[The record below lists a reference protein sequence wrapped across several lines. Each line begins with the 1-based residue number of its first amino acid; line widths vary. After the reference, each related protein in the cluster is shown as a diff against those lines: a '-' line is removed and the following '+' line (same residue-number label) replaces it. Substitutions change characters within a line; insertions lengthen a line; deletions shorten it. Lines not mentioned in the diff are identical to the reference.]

1 MALLSLQQLPTL
13 LETLPRSQIGAVL
26 FFGEPYLC
34 RNAAGQIEEAL
45 LADGGI
51 VHPIDGDEENVHDT
65 FARISSFSLLGG
77 RQIYRVSNT
86 TLLYSKHTGKALWE
100 RVVKARI
107 NGQDEQT
114 GRALTAFVRSAGL
127 SVHKDVL
134 KSMSAAQWKKCFAFA
149 LPDEELAW
157 TATYLRDT
165 DRGKRAV
172 PTAANPGDVLIELLE
187 KGLPPANMLLLLA
200 SEVDKRK
207 KLFKY
212 LKEHEIIID
221 CSVATGSGAKARGE
235 QEAVLRSLAAATL
248 KEQGKTL
255 APELMP
261 ILLDRV
267 GFHPVALVNELRKLM
282 LAAGENT
289 AISRDDLD
297 ELLGRTRQ
305 DALYELNGSI
315 AEGNLAEALVQLQ
328 RLLNNGIHPLAI
340 MASLRNFVRNALLFR
355 ALMDGCSTPF
365 HPTMS
370 FNSFQQ
376 QYLPQLQAG
385 ETWKKEFS
393 AHPYALYNQ
402 FKDAARGS
410 LAQYSTWMEL
420 LLAAEFRLKGS
431 PANAELVLHRLL
443 CSMFDPV
450 PHRTSVIPLPPLAKS
465 PARITIIP

>member
-1 MALLSLQQLPTL
+1 
-13 LETLPRSQIGAVL
+13 
-26 FFGEPYLC
+26 
-34 RNAAGQIEEAL
+34 
-45 LADGGI
+45 
-51 VHPIDGDEENVHDT
+51 
-65 FARISSFSLLGG
+65 
-77 RQIYRVSNT
+77 
-86 TLLYSKHTGKALWE
+86 
-100 RVVKARI
+100 
-107 NGQDEQT
+107 
-114 GRALTAFVRSAGL
+114 
-127 SVHKDVL
+127 
-134 KSMSAAQWKKCFAFA
+134 
-149 LPDEELAW
+149 
-157 TATYLRDT
+157 
-165 DRGKRAV
+165 V
-172 PTAANPGDVLIELLE
+172 PTAADPGDILIGLLI

-212 LKEHEIIID
+212 LKEHEVIID

-282 LAAGENT
+282 LAAGKNT

-328 RLLNNGIHPLAI
+328 RLLDNGIHPLAI
-340 MASLRNFVRNALLFR
+340 MASLRNFVRTALLFR

-402 FKDAARGS
+402 FKDAAQGS

-431 PANAELVLHRLL
+431 PAHAELVLHRLL
-443 CSMFDPV
+443 CSMLAPV
-450 PHRTSVIPLPPLAKS
+450 PYRSAIPLAPLAKS